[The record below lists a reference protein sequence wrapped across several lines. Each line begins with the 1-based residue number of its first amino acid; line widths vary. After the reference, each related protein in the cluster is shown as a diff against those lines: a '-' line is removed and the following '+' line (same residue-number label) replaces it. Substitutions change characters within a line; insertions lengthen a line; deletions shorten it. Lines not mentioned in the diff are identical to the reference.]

1 VVLADAGYVWRG
13 VVEVD
18 AKGTVCLT
26 FDFDAVSLWL
36 ARGITAPGP
45 VSRGE
50 FAAVAVPRVLDFL
63 TARQMQAT
71 WFIPGHTVETY
82 PSVCREVVAAG
93 HEIGLHG
100 YAHELS
106 MPDAATERRV
116 FERSRQ
122 VVRDLTGKPPA
133 GYRAPGGNLSAST
146 IALLLEAGIS
156 YDSSLSANDYRPY
169 RCRVGDEIPP
179 DGPMR
184 LGRETSLV
192 ELPISWTLDDWAHFE
207 FVREAQVQGL
217 RSARGVL
224 ENWLADVRYMVRDF
238 VDGVLTFVLHPEVIG
253 RGHRFLMLEQ
263 LADTIA
269 DEGLAFSTLTDVAG
283 RFRDGRNYGEYAPRS
298 RPPSQQERVPANG

>member
-1 VVLADAGYVWRG
+1 MT
-13 VVEVD
+13 
-18 AKGTVCLT
+18 KGTVCLT

-63 TARQMQAT
+63 AARQLRVT

-82 PSVCREVVAAG
+82 PAECREVVAAG
-93 HEIGLHG
+93 HEVGLHG

-116 FERSRQ
+116 FERSHAVMQ
-122 VVRDLTGKPPA
+122 ELTGKPSA
-133 GYRAPGGNLSAST
+133 GYRAPGGHLSAST
-146 IALLLEAGIS
+146 IELLLEAGIS
-156 YDSSLSANDYRPY
+156 YDSSLSGHDYSPY
-169 RCRVGDEIPP
+169 WCRIGDEIPP

-184 LGRETSLV
+184 FGRETSLV

-217 RSARGVL
+217 RNASGVL
-224 ENWLADVRYMVRDF
+224 ENWLADVRYMLRDF
-238 VDGVLTFVLHPEVIG
+238 SDGVITIVMHPEVIG

-269 DEGLAFSTLTDVAG
+269 EEGVELTTLADVAEQFRSG
-283 RFRDGRNYGEYAPRS
+283 RRYGEYAPQS
-298 RPPSQQERVPANG
+298 RADSAGMPR